1 MNAKYQPKKPYVK
14 PAQESA
20 KLMSEENTQTPVVEN
35 VSPAPE
41 ASEVGTSTAAAAV
54 VEPAAETQEPV
65 SAPAPSPVV
74 TPVVKPVVV
83 NTVVTSAAKPT
94 TAAEASMVN
103 VFQKMRESGTVFEK
117 MTMASLDSY
126 VDKMKPGLPI
136 PADVGARNQ
145 FALWKL
151 FESVIETAPEAEFK
165 KLWSVILAFFNADKS
180 GVFGER
186 YVYRFADQWVWSI
199 DELNSMQRI
208 LNLVINTKTPAT
220 RALDIKRIS
229 IAKTVEG
236 FSEKAKERLNNYYQA

>member
-14 PAQESA
+14 PVQESA
-20 KLMSEENTQTPVVEN
+20 KPMSEENTQA
-35 VSPAPE
+35 PAE
-41 ASEVGTSTAAAAV
+41 EVI
-54 VEPAAETQEPV
+54 EPAADTQEVVAETPV
-65 SAPAPSPVV
+65 AEQVPTPAPAPAVV
-74 TPVVKPVVV
+74 PAPVVKPAVV
-83 NTVVTSAAKPT
+83 NTVVAPAAKPT
-94 TAAEASMVN
+94 TAAESSMEN

-117 MTMASLDSY
+117 MTMASLDNY
-126 VDKMKPGLPI
+126 VEKMKPGLPVSSE
-136 PADVGARNQ
+136 VGARNQ
-145 FALWKL
+145 HSLWKL
-151 FESVIETAPEAEFK
+151 FESVIETAPETEFK

-208 LNLVINTKTPAT
+208 LNLVINTKNPAT
-220 RALDIKRIS
+220 RALDVKRIS

>member
-14 PAQESA
+14 PVQESA
-20 KLMSEENTQTPVVEN
+20 KPMSEENTQA
-35 VSPAPE
+35 PAE
-41 ASEVGTSTAAAAV
+41 EVI
-54 VEPAAETQEPV
+54 EPAAETQEAVAETPV
-65 SAPAPSPVV
+65 AEQVPTPAPAPAVAPA
-74 TPVVKPVVV
+74 PVVKPAVV
-83 NTVVTSAAKPT
+83 NTVVAPAAKPA
-94 TAAEASMVN
+94 TAAESSMEN
-103 VFQKMRESGTVFEK
+103 VFQKMRETGTVFEK

-145 FALWKL
+145 YALWKL
-151 FESVIETAPEAEFK
+151 FESVIETAPETEFK
-165 KLWSVILAFFNADKS
+165 KLWSVILAFFNADKT

-208 LNLVINTKTPAT
+208 INLVINTKTPAT

-236 FSEKAKERLNNYYQA
+236 FSEKAKERLNNYYQS

>member
-20 KLMSEENTQTPVVEN
+20 KLMSEENTQASAVEN
-35 VSPAPE
+35 LSPPPE
-41 ASEVGTSTAAAAV
+41 ASEVGTSTTAAA
-54 VEPAAETQEPV
+54 EPAAEMQEPV
-65 SAPAPSPVV
+65 SAPAPV
-74 TPVVKPVVV
+74 TMLVVKPAVV
-83 NTVVTSAAKPT
+83 NTVVTSAAKPA
-94 TAAEASMVN
+94 TAAEATMVN

-236 FSEKAKERLNNYYQA
+236 FSEKAKERLNNYYQS